1 MKVFVTGATGFVGR
15 ELIRQLDGAGHSVR
29 ILARNADSPA
39 AREMISKFKAE
50 VHPGNV
56 LDLDSLHDGL
66 DGVDAVIHLVG
77 IISEQGGSTFEKIH
91 TLGTQNMVSAVRAS
105 GVKRFLQ
112 VSALG
117 VCAYAKARYHKSKW
131 AAEMHVRNSGLDFT
145 IFRPS
150 IIYGRG
156 DHFVNFFAGLSRWS
170 PVLPVMGT
178 GNGLLQPVPVE
189 DVARCFVRALV
200 NPRTVGQSYDLYGPE
215 ILTLREILQAICDA
229 TGRKR
234 LLVQIP
240 MPMAR
245 TLAATLEWI
254 FPAILRKAPPLNRD
268 QLVML
273 EEKTIGKCPA
283 ALEIFG

>member
-1 MKVFVTGATGFVGR
+1 
-15 ELIRQLDGAGHSVR
+15 
-29 ILARNADSPA
+29 
-39 AREMISKFKAE
+39 
-50 VHPGNV
+50 
-56 LDLDSLHDGL
+56 
-66 DGVDAVIHLVG
+66 
-77 IISEQGGSTFEKIH
+77 
-91 TLGTQNMVSAVRAS
+91 
-105 GVKRFLQ
+105 
-112 VSALG
+112 
-117 VCAYAKARYHKSKW
+117 
-131 AAEMHVRNSGLDFT
+131 NSGLDFT

-150 IIYGRG
+150 IIYGHG
-156 DHFVNFFAGLSRWS
+156 DHFVNLFAGLIRWS

-178 GNGLLQPVPVE
+178 GNGVLQPVPVE
-189 DVARCFVRALV
+189 DVARCFVQALGDQ
-200 NPRTVGQSYDLYGPE
+200 RTGGQSYDLCGPE

-240 MPMAR
+240 LPIAR

-283 ALEIFG
+283 ALEIFGITPPPFREGIARFL